1 MRRIVLSALAL
12 FVVSTTFAQ
21 ADTIITRTNPV
32 AATRVG
38 GSDHFMIQFGLTR
51 WAGKPDSIETKG
63 FSRTFN
69 MYFMFDFPFR
79 TNPKLSVALGPG
91 IATDHMLFNETD
103 VDITANTNT
112 LLFRD
117 VSDTNH
123 FEKFKVSTAFLEL
136 PVELRFS
143 SKPYDN
149 GRSIK
154 VALGAKV
161 ATMLSAWTKGK
172 TLVDKNDQL
181 VRDFIQKEKSKRFF
195 NTTRLSVTGRIG
207 YGHFSLFGSYA
218 LTPVFKEGV
227 APTMRPFTI
236 GLTLSGL

>member
-1 MRRIVLSALAL
+1 MRRILLCALA
-12 FVVSTTFAQ
+12 FCVFSSSFAQ
-21 ADTIITRTNPV
+21 SDTIITRANPV

-51 WAGKPDSIETKG
+51 WQGKPDSIDTKG
-63 FSRTFN
+63 FSRSFN

-91 IATDHMLFNETD
+91 IATDHILFNKTH
-103 VDITANTNT
+103 VDITSTSNT
-112 LLFRD
+112 LAFRD

-123 FEKFKVSTAFLEL
+123 FEKFKIATAFLEV

-143 SKPYDN
+143 SRPHDN

-154 VALGAKV
+154 VAIGAKV
-161 ATMLSAWTKGK
+161 ATLLSAWTKGK
-172 TLVDKNDQL
+172 TLVTADGATIS
-181 VRDFIQKEKSKRFF
+181 DFIQKEKSKRFF

-207 YGHFSLFGSYA
+207 YGHFSLFGSYS

-227 APTMRPFTI
+227 GPTVRPLTI